1 MSLITSLTRCWLT
14 RSFRAFRFT
23 DTFDAILP
31 YQNAENLGLY
41 IHIPFCRSLCDFCP
55 YCKVTYREDLAKAYV
70 AALKKEIELVGAGG
84 SERKRVTTLYFGGG
98 SPALV
103 VNEIGEII
111 ETVSKYFEITEGIG
125 LELHPSDV
133 TVSNLRT
140 LQRAGVTRI
149 SIGIQS
155 FSDEYLE
162 ILGRGKLDCQHM
174 FEALRSVPFETV
186 SMDFIF
192 ALPGQTIERVKRDI
206 DVAFS
211 NGANHVAIYP
221 FIDFTYTKRK
231 FEKIPEM
238 RKKKLLAEI
247 TEYCDRQGYV
257 RDSIWTFAKP
267 GVKKYSSMTR
277 ENFLGFGCSA
287 TTLLKDQFKINT
299 FSIPDYIKQVEN
311 GLLPTALTLK
321 FTSRQR
327 MLYYLFWTAYTTR
340 VDADAFYQF
349 FGEKLTHCYGFEL
362 LLARMLGFAQ
372 KDGDCYTMTPKGA
385 YYYHYYE
392 NYYTLSYI
400 DQMWNLMRV
409 KAFPDE
415 LVIR

>member
-14 RSFRAFRFT
+14 RSFQPFRFT
-23 DTFDAILP
+23 SEYDMPLLYQDAV
-31 YQNAENLGLY
+31 NLGLY

-55 YCKVTYREDLAKAYV
+55 YCKVVYREDLAKAYV
-70 AALKKEIELVGAGG
+70 AALKKEIELMGARN
-84 SERKRVTTLYFGGG
+84 SERKKVNTLYFGGG

-103 VNEIGEII
+103 VDEISGII
-111 ETVSKYFEITEGIG
+111 ETVGRFFDITEGVG

-133 TVSNLRT
+133 TAENLRM
-140 LQRAGVTRI
+140 LRGLGVTRI

-155 FSDEYLE
+155 FSDEYLK
-162 ILGRGKLDCQHM
+162 ILGRGNLNYRLI

-192 ALPGQTIERVKRDI
+192 ALPGQTFESVKRDI
-206 DVAFS
+206 DMAFA
-211 NGANHVAIYP
+211 NGANHIAIYP
-221 FIDFTYTKRK
+221 FIDFTYTRRK
-231 FEKIPEM
+231 FEKMSEL
-238 RKKKLLAEI
+238 RKRRLLAEI
-247 TEYCDRQGYV
+247 TEYCNRQGYV
-257 RDSIWTFAKP
+257 RDSIWTFAQP

-287 TTLLKDQFKINT
+287 TTLLSDQFKINT
-299 FSIPDYIKQVEN
+299 FSIPDYIKRVED

-321 FTSRQR
+321 FTTRQR
-327 MLYYLFWTAYTTR
+327 MLYYLFWTAYTTH
-340 VDADAFYQF
+340 VDATDFHRF
-349 FGEKLTHCYGFEL
+349 FRKRLEHCYGFEL
-362 LLARMLGFAQ
+362 LLARMLGFAK
-372 KDGDCYTMTPKGA
+372 KDGDRFTMTPKGA

-400 DQMWNLMRV
+400 DQMWNLMRLN
-409 KAFPDE
+409 AFPDE